1 MKNMK
6 SLILIIAA
14 ILAVNSSIFA
24 QTGTLPA
31 DFDGSFGSN
40 GLGFEKST
48 ANGYADKVVV
58 DSKFNIYHIT
68 GFEITK
74 FHHRGYQEFSV
85 LCPLS
90 ACSSIAIDGN
100 DNIFVAG
107 YNSNHELSVAKLSS
121 FTGNLIQNFGSNGIA
136 YSKLDRNRYNLP
148 RDLLIYRDKIVV
160 VGYSFDNWVSFD
172 YSNARQ
178 FLARFNEDGNQDTT
192 FGVNGGF
199 LMDSIGFSNKGETV
213 AMQEDNI
220 VVGGTSYTQSIGSF
234 STISVFD
241 DAGRKLP
248 SFNAGQSKQVLGFYT
263 FVTVDSMGRIVF
275 LGGEQ
280 PRIFGMPQ
288 SGGRTITRLN
298 PDGSFDTTFG
308 NNGSV
313 IFPNTGYGVYFKGLA
328 IDSLDR
334 ILFTGYDAAPSNP
347 LPFIARYTTD
357 GRADETFN
365 NSLGSY
371 GIIPVKFG
379 NNKNRYLGGVAFQK
393 NKIIFSGASSPS
405 NSPYV
410 AETYMFRLNG
420 NN

>member
-6 SLILIIAA
+6 SLILIGVA

-74 FHHRGYQEFSV
+74 FRHRGYQEFSV

-90 ACSSIAIDGN
+90 ACFSIAIDVN

-107 YNSNHELSVAKLSS
+107 YNSNSELSVAKMSS

-136 YSKLDRNRYNLP
+136 YSKLDRNRINLS

-160 VGYSFDNWVSFD
+160 VGYSFDNQVPFVD
-172 YSNARQ
+172 TNARQ
-178 FLARFNEDGNQDTT
+178 FVARFNDDGTPDTT

-199 LMDSIGFSNKGETV
+199 LMDSIGFSNRADSV

-220 VVGGTSYTQSIGSF
+220 VVGGTSYTDLIGSF

-241 DAGRKLP
+241 DSGRKLP
-248 SFNAGQSKQVLGFYT
+248 SFNAGQTKQVVGFRT
-263 FVTVDSMGRIVF
+263 FVAVDSMDRIVF
-275 LGGEQ
+275 LGGNQQ
-280 PRIFGMPQ
+280 PVGTPQ
-288 SGGRTITRLN
+288 NGGRTITRLN

-313 IFPNTGYGVYFKGLA
+313 VFPNTGWEVYFDGLA

-334 ILFTGYDAAPSNP
+334 ILFTGIEVAPSNP
-347 LPFIARYTTD
+347 PPFIARYTTD
-357 GRADETFN
+357 GRADETFS
-365 NSLGSY
+365 NSRGSY

-379 NNKNRYLGGVAFQK
+379 NYQNRDLGGIAFQK

-420 NN
+420 NK